1 MQFSRD
7 FQYHKTKDFKREASS
22 LLLASL
28 FFSFPAVIGFYGET
42 AKKAAC
48 SSRESLHVSSV
59 FEGGARKFFSRY
71 GVGLQYILMAAPIFF
86 VLKLMEKFLI
96 ACLGNI
102 GSFAGSFIEITAYAA
117 FISLVVFREA
127 LRPEGESIFNMSSV
141 MQCLTSSEF
150 KEIFLSCLLYR
161 LWILFVFAVPCLTL
175 FLGTPF
181 CFAELG
187 TAAGIICLLVGIVL
201 LCMAISY
208 SYQTAIDFACAVGF
222 HCQEKGMISE
232 TAVLTADFA
241 DRFNQYSEAFHRE
254 ESSAQEG
261 PNFLDDS
268 VKF

>member
-7 FQYHKTKDFKREASS
+7 IQYHKTKDFKREASS
-22 LLLASL
+22 ILLACIL
-28 FFSFPAVIGFYGET
+28 FSFPAVIGFYGET

-71 GVGLQYILMAAPIFF
+71 GIGLQYILMAAPISF
-86 VLKLMEKFLI
+86 VLKLIEKFLI
-96 ACLGNI
+96 ASLGNI
-102 GSFAGSFIEITAYAA
+102 GKFAGSFIELTAYAA
-117 FISLVVFREA
+117 FISLVVFREV

-141 MQCLTSSEF
+141 MQCLKSSEF
-150 KEIFLSCLLYR
+150 KEIFLSSLLYR
-161 LWILFVFAVPCLTL
+161 LWIAFVFAVLCLPL
-175 FLGTPF
+175 PLGTGF
-181 CFAELG
+181 CFAKLG
-187 TAAGIICLLVGIVL
+187 DAAGIICLLVSIVL
-201 LCMAISY
+201 LYMATNY
-208 SYQTAIDFACAVGF
+208 SYQIAIDFACAVGF

-232 TAVLTADFA
+232 TAMQTADFA
-241 DRFNQYSEAFHRE
+241 DRSNQYSETFYKE